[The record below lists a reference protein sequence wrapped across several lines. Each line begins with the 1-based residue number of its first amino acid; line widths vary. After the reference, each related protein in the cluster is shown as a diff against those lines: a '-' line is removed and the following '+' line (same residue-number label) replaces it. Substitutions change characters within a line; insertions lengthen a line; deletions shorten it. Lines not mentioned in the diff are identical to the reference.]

1 MIGSSVQPRGSLQ
14 MNAYLYC
21 MRHYADFSG
30 RASRSEY
37 WLFVLI
43 FFIIYAVCFALDYN
57 AIGIGPSGIP
67 PLTLIA
73 YLAHFVPGL
82 AVLVRRLHDI
92 DRSGWWLLISLVP
105 VLGSIWLLVLLCS
118 EGTYGPNEYGPNP
131 NVPYAT
137 QAPPLR
143 Y

>member
-43 FFIIYAVCFALDYN
+43 FFLIYAVCFALDYN

-118 EGTYGPNEYGPNP
+118 EGTYGPNQYGPNP

>member
-1 MIGSSVQPRGSLQ
+1 
-14 MNAYLYC
+14 MNAYIYC

-37 WLFVLI
+37 WLFALV
-43 FFIIYAVCFALDYN
+43 FVIIYLLCFAIDYSTLW
-57 AIGIGPSGIP
+57 SGQMTIM
-67 PLTLIA
+67 PLSTVA
-73 YLAHFVPGL
+73 YLVHFIPGL
-82 AVLVRRLHDI
+82 AVLVRRLHDT
-92 DRSGWWLLISLVP
+92 DRSGWWMLLSLVP
-105 VLGSIWLLVLLCS
+105 VIGSIWLLVLLCS

-137 QAPPLR
+137 QPPPLR

>member
-1 MIGSSVQPRGSLQ
+1 
-14 MNAYLYC
+14 MNAYTYC

-37 WLFVLI
+37 WLFALV
-43 FFIIYAVCFALDYN
+43 FVIIYLVCFALDYN
-57 AIGIGPSGIP
+57 AFWSGQMTIM
-67 PLTLIA
+67 PLSTVA
-73 YLAHFVPGL
+73 YLVHFIPGL
-82 AVLVRRLHDI
+82 AVLVRRLHDT
-92 DRSGWWLLISLVP
+92 DRSGWWMLLGLVP
-105 VLGSIWLLVLLCS
+105 VIGSVWLLVLLCS

-137 QAPPLR
+137 QPPPLR

>member
-1 MIGSSVQPRGSLQ
+1 

-57 AIGIGPSGIP
+57 VIGIGPSGIP

-73 YLAHFVPGL
+73 YLVHFVPGL

>member
-1 MIGSSVQPRGSLQ
+1 

-37 WLFVLI
+37 WLFVL
-43 FFIIYAVCFALDYN
+43 FFVIIYAVCLLIDYN
-57 AIGIGPSGIP
+57 TFWSGQMTIM
-67 PLTLIA
+67 PLSTAA
-73 YLAHFVPGL
+73 YLVHFIPGL
-82 AVLVRRLHDI
+82 AVLVRRLHDT

-105 VLGSIWLLVLLCS
+105 VLGSLWLLVLLCT

-137 QAPPLR
+137 QPPPLR

>member
-1 MIGSSVQPRGSLQ
+1 
-14 MNAYLYC
+14 MNAYTYC

-37 WLFVLI
+37 WLFALV
-43 FFIIYAVCFALDYN
+43 FVIIYLVCFALDYN
-57 AIGIGPSGIP
+57 TFWSGQMTIM
-67 PLTLIA
+67 PLSTVA
-73 YLAHFVPGL
+73 YLVHFIPGL
-82 AVLVRRLHDI
+82 AVLVRRLHDT
-92 DRSGWWLLISLVP
+92 DRSGWWMLLSLVP
-105 VLGSIWLLVLLCS
+105 VIGSVWLLVLLCS

-137 QAPPLR
+137 QPPPLR

>member
-1 MIGSSVQPRGSLQ
+1 
-14 MNAYLYC
+14 MNAYLNC

-37 WLFVLI
+37 WLFVL
-43 FFIIYAVCFALDYN
+43 FFVIIYAVCLLIDYN
-57 AIGIGPSGIP
+57 AFWSGQMTIM
-67 PLTLIA
+67 PLSTTA
-73 YLAHFVPGL
+73 YLVHFIPGL
-82 AVLVRRLHDI
+82 AVLVRRLHDT

-105 VLGSIWLLVLLCS
+105 VLGSLWLLVLLCT

-131 NVPYAT
+131 LVPYAT
-137 QAPPLR
+137 QPPPLR

>member
-1 MIGSSVQPRGSLQ
+1 
-14 MNAYLYC
+14 MNAYLHC

-37 WLFVLI
+37 WLFVLVFI
-43 FFIIYAVCFALDYN
+43 IIYAVCLPVDFAV
-57 AIGIGPSGIP
+57 IGISPSGIP
-67 PLTLIA
+67 ALGTIA
-73 YLAHFVPGL
+73 YLVHFIPGL

-92 DRSGWWLLISLVP
+92 DRSGWWMLISLIP

-118 EGTYGPNEYGPNP
+118 EGTYGPNEYGPDP
-131 NVPYAT
+131 NAHYAT
-137 QAPPLR
+137 EPPPLR

>member
-1 MIGSSVQPRGSLQ
+1 
-14 MNAYLYC
+14 MNAYIYC

-37 WLFVLI
+37 WLFVLV
-43 FFIIYAVCFALDYN
+43 FLIIYAVCFAIDYN
-57 AIGIGPSGIP
+57 TSGFGQLM
-67 PLTLIA
+67 PLITIA
-73 YLAHFVPGL
+73 YLAHFIPGL
-82 AVLVRRLHDI
+82 AVLVRRLHDV
-92 DRSGWWLLISLVP
+92 DRSGWWMLISLVP

-118 EGTYGPNEYGPNP
+118 EGTYGPNQFGADP

-137 QAPPLR
+137 EPPPLR

>member
-1 MIGSSVQPRGSLQ
+1 

-37 WLFVLI
+37 WLFVLV
-43 FFIIYAVCFALDYN
+43 FVIIYAVCLLIDYN
-57 AIGIGPSGIP
+57 TFWSGQMTIM
-67 PLTLIA
+67 PLSTAA
-73 YLAHFVPGL
+73 YLVHFIPGL
-82 AVLVRRLHDI
+82 AVLVRRLHDT

-105 VLGSIWLLVLLCS
+105 VLGSLWLLVLLCT
-118 EGTYGPNEYGPNP
+118 EGTYGPNEYGSDPH
-131 NVPYAT
+131 VPYAT
-137 QAPPLR
+137 QPPPLR